1 MKKMHGKNVFGYW
14 QNQPYDGLVTDEYD
28 DFTKFKNTIDKK
40 TVIEHIESLDDWLG
54 STQSHDIFTGEE
66 FNCGFYID
74 GDFQF
79 PVDFLR
85 YYKTR
90 DIGIPY
96 EYEEYLKGIL
106 K

>member
-1 MKKMHGKNVFGYW
+1 MKIINGWKLFGFW
-14 QNQPYDGLVTDEYD
+14 EQMPYGSPTDKYE
-28 DFTKFKNTIDKK
+28 DFEQFKNSIDKEE
-40 TVIEHIESLDDWLG
+40 VIQHIESLDDWIS
-54 STQSHDIFTGEE
+54 STLSTDIFTGET
-66 FNCGFYID
+66 FNAGFFED
-74 GDFQF
+74 GNFRF

-96 EYEEYLKGIL
+96 EYEAYLKEIL

>member
-1 MKKMHGKNVFGYW
+1 MKKVKGMNMFGFW
-14 QNQPYDGLVTDEYD
+14 QNQPYGLVTDEYD
-28 DFTKFKNTIDKK
+28 DFVKIKNTIDKK
-40 TVIEHIESLDDWLG
+40 KVIGHIESLDDWLG
-54 STQSHDIFTGEE
+54 STQSHDMFTGEE
-66 FNCGFYID
+66 FNSGFYID

-85 YYKTR
+85 YYKAK

-96 EYEEYLKGIL
+96 EYEKYLNGIL